1 MRAGGASPKRMTRLL
16 ATGVLIAFYCFGLAM
31 AATFSPAQARGRGG
45 GHGFARGFRGGGRG
59 FARSGISLVVDLL
72 AVSAGEGLLEVVDF
86 VGVGVGA
93 GVGAGGGPAS
103 MAPIAGGVRVAA
115 VGSAHTIDRRAL
127 RSGKW
132 EQRLAYQGNVAIKA
146 LEMLGRDLGMFAQR
160 QPRDED
166 NPQMLR
172 VLIDKPPDE
181 KSNGLPRTERTRGL
195 PPAQFGAAVGS
206 AETDAIAKSVVQAFA
221 AGGGRTRA
229 KADHQDA
236 RRAKQVHPSLAKR
249 IASSSHLGGSQDP
262 HEARARP
269 QGSARA
275 WAGPKTAPQPS
286 FFSVPMRLMISVA

>member
-1 MRAGGASPKRMTRLL
+1 MALL
-16 ATGVLIAFYCFGLAM
+16 AVSAVAVVGLLVV
-31 AATFSPAQARGRGG
+31 GD
-45 GHGFARGFRGGGRG
+45 
-59 FARSGISLVVDLL
+59 LLVVVDLL
-72 AVSAGEGLLEVVDF
+72 AVSAGEGLLVVVDF

-181 KSNGLPRTERTRGL
+181 TREQWLARTARERGL
-195 PPAQFGAAVGS
+195 PAPAIVGAAVGS
-206 AETDAIAKSVVQAFA
+206 AN
-221 AGGGRTRA
+221 GGDS
-229 KADHQDA
+229 K
-236 RRAKQVHPSLAKR
+236 
-249 IASSSHLGGSQDP
+249 
-262 HEARARP
+262 
-269 QGSARA
+269 
-275 WAGPKTAPQPS
+275 
-286 FFSVPMRLMISVA
+286 